1 MPARKPGCT
10 LLPVSPEIR
19 ILAAAHEE
27 ELLLLALPPEAVP
40 GLIETWT
47 ALFS

>member
-1 MPARKPGCT
+1 MPAHRPDCL
-10 LLPVSPEIR
+10 LLPVSPDLR
-19 ILAAAHEE
+19 ILAAAHED
-27 ELLLLALPPEAVP
+27 ELLLLALPPGAVP